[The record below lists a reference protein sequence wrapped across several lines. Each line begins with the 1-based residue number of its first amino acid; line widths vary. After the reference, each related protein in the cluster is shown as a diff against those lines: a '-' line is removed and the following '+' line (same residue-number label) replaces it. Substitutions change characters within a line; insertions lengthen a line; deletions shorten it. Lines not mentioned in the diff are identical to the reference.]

1 MVGASH
7 HKTQIISSASA
18 KISLNELVHNISY
31 PNVFWSAWNTGVRK
45 LLWPSFKSTP
55 DKPKYL
61 LWVCECR
68 ASGIG
73 AAAPVLAGAVF
84 RKVKV
89 KYYFYKKQVIYKNAC
104 MIFGLV
110 RLIILSYNRW
120 KKHIKRC
127 RLSVANAFNLLLCL

>member
-18 KISLNELVHNISY
+18 KISLNKLVHNIN
-31 PNVFWSAWNTGVRK
+31 PNVFWNAWKTGVRK
-45 LLWPSFKSTP
+45 PLWPSFKSAP

-73 AAAPVLAGAVF
+73 AAAPVLAGPVF
-84 RKVKV
+84 LKVKV
-89 KYYFYKKQVIYKNAC
+89 KYHFYKKQIIYKSASV
-104 MIFGLV
+104 IFELV
-110 RLIILSYNRW
+110 RLIILSYIRW

-127 RLSVANAFNLLLCL
+127 RLLVANAFNLLLCL

>member
-1 MVGASH
+1 MVGAFH
-7 HKTQIISSASA
+7 HKTQIILSASA
-18 KISLNELVHNISY
+18 KISVNELVHNINY
-31 PNVFWSAWNTGVRK
+31 PNVFWNAWKTGVRNP
-45 LLWPSFKSTP
+45 LWPSFKSAP

-73 AAAPVLAGAVF
+73 AAAPVLAGPVF
-84 RKVKV
+84 LKVKV
-89 KYYFYKKQVIYKNAC
+89 KYHFYKKQTIYKSASV
-104 MIFGLV
+104 IFELV